1 MSLNKPDEKLKEKLK
16 RGYEEMADINLKLCE
31 EAIFSDNE
39 CLSQYEG
46 KLTEC
51 D

>member
-1 MSLNKPDEKLKEKLK
+1 MSLNKPYEKLIKELGD
-16 RGYEEMADINLKLCE
+16 GYKEMAKINLMYAE
-31 EAIFSDNE
+31 EAVEVDNE
-39 CLSQYEG
+39 CLSQYEE